1 MKAKKQ
7 DNSRKV
13 AKKTEKKALEQ
24 SLAAKLFEAV
34 KSLGHDAEQ
43 IGEDLILVSKFVAK
57 KISKRVKSGKQEEV
71 KGAKKQAKEAS
82 MSKPDEASAEALP
95 SVSPEPTP
103 TIDTSVK
110 RKTKAAGTPKRA
122 ESVLKKVAAKP
133 KATATSVKV
142 NVDPFIEQPE
152 DVESTKEEHTPEPV
166 VKPVKSTRSA
176 PKKAKPAADDKK
188 HIN

>member
-13 AKKTEKKALEQ
+13 TKKTEKKALEQ
-24 SLAAKLFEAV
+24 SLATKLFEAV

-71 KGAKKQAKEAS
+71 KGAKKQAKKAS
-82 MSKPDEASAEALP
+82 MSKPDEAAAEALP
-95 SVSPEPTP
+95 SVSPEPAP
-103 TIDTSVK
+103 AIDTAVK

-122 ESVLKKVAAKP
+122 ESVLKKVASKP

-152 DVESTKEEHTPEPV
+152 DEPTKEEQTPAPV
-166 VKPVKSTRSA
+166 IKPVKSTRSA
-176 PKKAKPAADDKK
+176 PKKAKPVADDKK

>member
-71 KGAKKQAKEAS
+71 KGAKKQAKKAS
-82 MSKPDEASAEALP
+82 VSKPDEAAAEALP
-95 SVSPEPTP
+95 SVSPEPAP
-103 TIDTSVK
+103 AIDTAVK

-152 DVESTKEEHTPEPV
+152 DEPTKEEQTPAPV

-176 PKKAKPAADDKK
+176 PKKAKPVADDKK

>member
-71 KGAKKQAKEAS
+71 KGAKKQAKKAS
-82 MSKPDEASAEALP
+82 MSKPDEASAEAMP

-103 TIDTSVK
+103 TIDTAAK
-110 RKTKAAGTPKRA
+110 RKSKAAGTPKRA

-133 KATATSVKV
+133 KATVTSVKV
-142 NVDPFIEQPE
+142 NVDPFIEKPE